1 MSFQIVDPETRKTLA
16 RGETG
21 EVCVRGPQMMK
32 GYLNNEKATR
42 DMIDDD
48 GWLYTGIIGPVKQK
62 TFSVK
67 LRLFSYPSV

>member
-1 MSFQIVDPETRKTLA
+1 MSFQIVDPETRKTLP

-62 TFSVK
+62 LSA
-67 LRLFSYPSV
+67 